1 MDIMNLKPK
10 YNIGQ
15 KLIYIKSNFY
25 GQKYGQK
32 YDSVFCYPI
41 TIQAITIYENCIKYI
56 DNDFNEIDEL
66 ELVPYDS
73 TIIGEHIINEIER
86 NIDK

>member
-10 YNIGQ
+10 YQIGQ
-15 KLIYIKSNFY
+15 NLICIKANFY
-25 GQKYGQK
+25 HGKL
-32 YDSVFCYPI
+32 DCINCYPV

-56 DNDFNEIDEL
+56 DNEYNEIDES
-66 ELVPYDS
+66 ELAPYNTD
-73 TIIGEHIINEIER
+73 TVGEHVINKIER